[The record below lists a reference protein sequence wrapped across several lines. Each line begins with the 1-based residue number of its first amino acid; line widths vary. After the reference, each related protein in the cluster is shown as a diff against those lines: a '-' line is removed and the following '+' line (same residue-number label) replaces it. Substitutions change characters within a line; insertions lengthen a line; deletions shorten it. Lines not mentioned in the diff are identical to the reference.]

1 MLLDY
6 TVGNFGPFRDDATL
20 SLNATAITEHPDNLL
35 DSSFSE
41 EDVLSSAMVFGPNG
55 AGKTHIIDAIQI
67 LKKVVKTV
75 DGSIPSSL
83 YIPCRLSESCR
94 GSPVRI
100 RVRLIIEG
108 LLYDYK
114 VEYKAGEITSESLF
128 YYPKNRPKRV
138 FARNGDEYVGAKKR
152 IAAMTASG
160 RTYLAMA
167 SLNSD
172 PLCTKVRNAILT
184 EFVVLPSDLN
194 DLAPGSCRSIDGDS
208 RGKTAVLGVLD
219 ILDLGID
226 DIVCSNGQD
235 RPVDGI
241 TSEGVFLRHGFTSSH
256 TDEEGRTIPIELE
269 SSGTQRI
276 LGLIPPLIDAL
287 ENGKVL
293 IIDDLGANLH
303 PMITRWIVRQF
314 SRDNNLHGAQ
324 LIAGT
329 HDIGLMDTD
338 ELLRRDQIWFV
349 NKSREDGASE
359 LYSLSD
365 FNGVRKDTDVLRRYL
380 DGRFDAVPSIKHRR
394 CII

>member
-1 MLLDY
+1 MLLDF
-6 TVGNFGPFRDDATL
+6 TVGNFGSFRDDSTL
-20 SLNATAITEHPDNLL
+20 SMNATAITEHPDNLL
-35 DSSFSE
+35 DSNLSE
-41 EDVLSSAMVFGPNG
+41 EDVLSSAMIFGPNG
-55 AGKTHIIDAIQI
+55 AGKSHIIDAIQI
-67 LKKVVKTV
+67 LKRVVKTV
-75 DGSIPSSL
+75 DGSISSSL
-83 YIPCRLSESCR
+83 YTPCRLSESCR
-94 GSPVRI
+94 ESPVRI

-108 LLYDYK
+108 LLYDYR
-114 VEYKAGEITSESLF
+114 VEYKAGEITGESLY

-138 FARNGDEYVGAKKR
+138 FTRAGDEYVGAKKR
-152 IAAMTASG
+152 IVAMTASG

-184 EFVVLPSDLN
+184 GFIVLPSDLN
-194 DLAPGSCRSIDGDS
+194 DLAHRSCRSIEGDS
-208 RGKTAVLGVLD
+208 RRKTAALGVLD
-219 ILDLGID
+219 ILDQGIS

-241 TSEGVFLRHGFTSSH
+241 TTEDVFLRHGFASSN

-269 SSGTQRI
+269 SSGTQCI

-287 ENGKVL
+287 ENGRVL

-314 SRDNNLHGAQ
+314 SRDNNPHGAQ

-359 LYSLSD
+359 LYCLSD

>member
-6 TVGNFGPFRDDATL
+6 TGGNFGPFRDDATL

-41 EDVLSSAMVFGPNG
+41 EDVLSLAMVFGPNG
-55 AGKTHIIDAIQI
+55 AGKSHIIDAIQI
-67 LKKVVKTV
+67 LKRVVKTV

-94 GSPVRI
+94 ESPVRI

-108 LLYDYK
+108 LLYDYE
-114 VEYKAGEITSESLF
+114 VEYKAGEITGESLY

-138 FARNGDEYVGAKKR
+138 FTRTGDEYVGAKKR
-152 IAAMTASG
+152 IVAMTTSG

-184 EFVVLPSDLN
+184 GFVVLSPDLK
-194 DLAPGSCRSIDGDS
+194 DPAHGSCRSIEGDS
-208 RGKTAVLGVLD
+208 RRKTAALGVLD
-219 ILDLGID
+219 ALDLGID

-241 TSEGVFLRHGFTSSH
+241 TTEDVFLRHGFASSN

-269 SSGTQRI
+269 SSGTQCI

-314 SRDNNLHGAQ
+314 SRDNNPHGAQ

-338 ELLRRDQIWFV
+338 GLLRRDQIWFV